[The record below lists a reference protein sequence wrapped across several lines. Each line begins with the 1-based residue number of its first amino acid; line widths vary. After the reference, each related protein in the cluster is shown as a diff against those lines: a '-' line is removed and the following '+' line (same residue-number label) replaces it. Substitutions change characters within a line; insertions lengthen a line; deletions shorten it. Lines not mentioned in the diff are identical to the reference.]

1 MSIKPI
7 GVANPSFTLD
17 ANARDCP
24 PLQFL
29 REFTVNSWQAIDAR
43 IAMALAGDESL
54 RHSITWREF
63 SELGDRVSAPK
74 LACVDTGTGMTGEEM
89 ERYINSLA
97 SSGRVQA
104 LGENYGLGA
113 KVAGA
118 VVSPAGLTYLSW
130 TGAAD
135 TGVVCTLLNEPGSGW
150 GLALD
155 EVTLEATM
163 PADPSLCPLEIRE
176 AGWCG
181 TAVILHG
188 RDADHDTTLPPSE
201 DLGADWLLKT
211 LNTRF
216 YALPD
221 HIEIRCQGPGKG
233 GIARG
238 QQALL
243 DPHTEAQGS
252 VRLTDATVH
261 WRILQEDHGR
271 RRAKRG
277 SRFAA
282 SGHRAALY
290 RSELYEL
297 RTASSGG
304 YRKLQ
309 EFGITLGYNRV
320 VIYVEP
326 DGAQP
331 NTVRSRLIIPAA
343 AEEKELPWE
352 RWAEEFEERM
362 PQALRDLVESA
373 ISDDVVQDR
382 RDLMRRLREITEE
395 LPIPVYRRADGGA
408 DNAGAM
414 THAGPEH
421 DRAKRGP
428 GPGPGPDP
436 RPRTEPTTTARGNL
450 VSLFARPEGAE
461 SQRVDSHQIPDI
473 RCDWVS
479 AKAGTRVP
487 PMLED
492 MAATFLKR
500 QSLVQLSEDFRGYVA
515 VLGYFR
521 SRYATVLAHMPL
533 VVTEV
538 KRAHEELI
546 VEFIVGVLRLR
557 SAPYWTPDA
566 EEHAL
571 DDRALTGCLMQHP
584 TLVTRIEE
592 RLARRLRKAA

>member
-29 REFTVNSWQAIDAR
+29 REFTLNGWQAIDAR
-43 IAMALAGDESL
+43 VAMRLHGDEAI
-54 RHSITWREF
+54 RHSITWRQF
-63 SELGDRVSAPK
+63 TELSGRARAPK
-74 LACVDTGTGMTGEEM
+74 LACIDTGTGMTGEEM

-97 SSGRVQA
+97 SSGRVQG

-118 VVSPAGLTYLSW
+118 VVSPAGMTYLGW
-130 TGAAD
+130 TDGPD
-135 TGVVCTLLNEPGSGW
+135 SGVVCTLMNEPGSGW

-155 EVTLEATM
+155 PITLDATR
-163 PADPSLCPLEIRE
+163 PADPSLCPPEIRD
-176 AGWCG
+176 AGWRG
-181 TAVILHG
+181 TVVVLHG
-188 RDADHDTTLPPSE
+188 RNEEHDTTLPPSNE
-201 DLGADWLLKT
+201 LGADWLLKT

-216 YALPD
+216 YELPE
-221 HIEIRCQGPGKG
+221 HIEVRCQGPGKG

-238 QQALL
+238 QRALL
-243 DPHTEAQGS
+243 DPHTEAHGT
-252 VRLTDATVH
+252 VRLTDATVY
-261 WRILQEDHGR
+261 WRILEQDRNR
-271 RRAKRG
+271 RRGKRG

-282 SGHRAALY
+282 SGHRAALHNG
-290 RSELYEL
+290 ELYEL

-320 VIYVEP
+320 VIYAEP
-326 DGAQP
+326 DHAQP
-331 NTVRSRLIIPAA
+331 NTVRSRLVIPDAI
-343 AEEKELPWE
+343 EEKELPWD
-352 RWAEEFEERM
+352 RWAEEFEENM
-362 PQALRDLVESA
+362 PQELRELVECA
-373 ISDDVVQDR
+373 ISEDAGQDR
-382 RDLMRRLREITEE
+382 RDLMRRLRAITEE
-395 LPIPVYRRADGGA
+395 LPIPVYRRADEGA
-408 DNAGAM
+408 DHAAAL
-414 THAGPEH
+414 THSGPEH
-421 DRAKRGP
+421 DPDARTAAGGDGRRP
-428 GPGPGPDP
+428 GSQPS
-436 RPRTEPTTTARGNL
+436 TASRGNL
-450 VSLFARPEGAE
+450 VSLFARPDGPDAQRFD
-461 SQRVDSHQIPDI
+461 SQQIPDI
-473 RCDWVS
+473 RCGWVS
-479 AKAGTRVP
+479 VAAGTRVP
-487 PMLED
+487 PVLED

-521 SRYATVLAHMPL
+521 ARYATVPAHAPM
-533 VVTEV
+533 VVAEV
-538 KRAHEELI
+538 KAACQELVI
-546 VEFIVGVLRLR
+546 EFIVGVLRLR

-571 DDRALTGCLMQHP
+571 DDRSLTGCLMQHP